1 MKCTCNANDSIYIT
15 LKPILHY
22 AFGLRFGNVC
32 EYKREKNARKTREK
46 REKNA
51 RKTREKREKNA
62 RKTREKREKNARKMQ
77 MARDFNQRIEGR
89 PKKNGDVSRV

>member
-32 EYKREKNARKTREK
+32 EYKREKKREK
-46 REKNA
+46 KRKKNA
-51 RKTREKREKNA
+51 RKTQEKRKKNA
-62 RKTREKREKNARKMQ
+62 RKTQEKHKWLAILTNA
-77 MARDFNQRIEGR
+77 
-89 PKKNGDVSRV
+89 